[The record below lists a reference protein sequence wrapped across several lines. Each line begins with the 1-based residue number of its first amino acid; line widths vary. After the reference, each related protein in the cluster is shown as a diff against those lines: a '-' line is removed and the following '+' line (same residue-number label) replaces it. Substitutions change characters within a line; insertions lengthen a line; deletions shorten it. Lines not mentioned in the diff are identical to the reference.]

1 MNKTFELLGIL
12 GALILPGE
20 YNLMSVAQWP
30 AHGKLQ
36 LHNKILSTHIST
48 NRCFVCFTA
57 SVNDYPKWRVVDNI

>member
-12 GALILPGE
+12 GTLILPGE

-36 LHNKILSTHIST
+36 IHNKILSNIFQITDVLFALLLVST
-48 NRCFVCFTA
+48 INE
-57 SVNDYPKWRVVDNI
+57 NGGY

>member
-36 LHNKILSTHIST
+36 LHNKILLTHILISIF
-48 NRCFVCFTA
+48 FVCFTIHLLF
-57 SVNDYPKWRVVDNI
+57 NTM